1 MTPLGIL
8 SIVLNALLGG
18 GFLFQFITLRAQRKK
33 ADAEAE
39 GAKAT
44 AETTELKNVET
55 AISIWREMALQLK
68 DELEQSRTQYLEV
81 TKHVDDLR
89 KEIKGLRE
97 TSNKILK
104 LLDRITPENLERM
117 KEQIKNELNGK
128 DN

>member
-18 GFLFQFITLRAQRKK
+18 GLLFQFITLRAQRKK

-68 DELEQSRTQYLEV
+68 NELENQRSQYVEV
-81 TKHVDDLR
+81 TTHVDALR
-89 KEIKGLRE
+89 RE
-97 TSNKILK
+97 VKRLTEASNKILK

-117 KEQIKNELNGK
+117 KEQIKAEINGK